1 MSIKVVVVDDQALVR
16 AGFRSL
22 LDSEPDITVVGEAG
36 SGEEA
41 VEVARQET
49 PDVVLMDVRMPGIG
63 GLEATRRILS
73 EQSETRVLILTTF
86 DLDEYVYEGLQ
97 AGASGFVLKDIEPLE
112 LIHAVRVI
120 ARGEAL
126 LAPSVTRRLITEF
139 ASRRRSTGKPVSE
152 RISDITGR
160 EKEVLILVAQGLT
173 NDQIAE
179 ELVISPAT
187 AKTHVSHMMTK
198 LDARDRA
205 QLVIAA
211 YESGLVIAS
220 NPP

>member
-1 MSIKVVVVDDQALVR
+1 
-16 AGFRSL
+16 
-22 LDSEPDITVVGEAG
+22 
-36 SGEEA
+36 
-41 VEVARQET
+41 
-49 PDVVLMDVRMPGIG
+49 
-63 GLEATRRILS
+63 
-73 EQSETRVLILTTF
+73 
-86 DLDEYVYEGLQ
+86 LQ